1 MTVNTPANAINRIP
15 VALDQ
20 RPAVMYEYG
29 GRIMLRPATRREYTM
44 NWSEIEYRWDQMK
57 FVLATHWNKLNNED
71 LARINGKRD
80 ILAKVIQERN
90 GLDAAEAERAICTF
104 EKDVRRPGAVK

>member
-1 MTVNTPANAINRIP
+1 
-15 VALDQ
+15 
-20 RPAVMYEYG
+20 
-29 GRIMLRPATRREYTM
+29 M

-57 FVLATHWNKLNNED
+57 FVLATQWNKLNNED

>member
-1 MTVNTPANAINRIP
+1 
-15 VALDQ
+15 
-20 RPAVMYEYG
+20 
-29 GRIMLRPATRREYTM
+29 M

-80 ILAKVIQERN
+80 ALVQVIRERD
-90 GLDAAEAERAICTF
+90 GLNEAEAETAICMF
-104 EKDVRRPGAVK
+104 EKEVRRPGAVE